1 MSTAIIIE
9 ETDANTT
16 LHNLKVVQLPRPV
29 PKANQALVKISAAA
43 LNHREYWIL
52 KGQYGVAVQYNT
64 IIGADAV
71 GTIVELN
78 GESSNLKIGDRVVVT
93 PAEGWEKD
101 SRGPEGEYSIRGASK
116 SQGVFTQYRALGFN
130 EIFKAPAHLTD
141 AEAAAL
147 PLAGLTAYRALFT
160 KGQVA
165 KGHNVLITGIGGGV
179 AVFALQFAVAAGANV
194 YVTSSDDAKIARA
207 TELGAKGGVNYRK
220 ANWEDDLL
228 KLTGGQKIDVTID
241 GASGVGAEIIMNK
254 VLATG
259 GIFVS
264 YGQTAGE
271 FTIGWGPIINNVEF
285 RGSTMGSNAEFEQ
298 TLKFV
303 EKHKIHPVVSR
314 VWQGLEHTEEAL
326 HFLKNG
332 AQFGKLVVE
341 VQHDHE

>member
-1 MSTAIIIE
+1 MSTAVIIE
-9 ETDANTT
+9 ETDSNTT
-16 LHNLKVVQLPRPV
+16 FHNLKVVQLPRPV
-29 PKANQALVKISAAA
+29 PKTNQALVKIGAAA

-52 KGQYGVAVQYNT
+52 RGQYGMNVEYNT

-71 GTIVELN
+71 GTVVELN
-78 GESSNLKIGDRVVVT
+78 GESPNLKVGDRVVLT
-93 PAEGWEKD
+93 PAVGWEKD
-101 SRGPEGEYSIRGASK
+101 PRGPEKEYSIRGASK
-116 SQGVFTQYRALGFN
+116 AQGVFTQYRALDFS

-160 KGQVA
+160 KGHVS

-194 YVTSSDDAKIARA
+194 YVTSSDDSKIARA
-207 TELGAKGGVNYRK
+207 KELGAKGGANYRK

-228 KLTGGQKIDVTID
+228 KITGGQKIGVTID

-254 VLATG
+254 VLAPG

-264 YGQTAGE
+264 YGQTGGD
-271 FTIGWGPIINNVEF
+271 FTIGWGPIINNAEF

-303 EKHKIHPVVSR
+303 EKHQIHPIVSK
-314 VWQGLEHTEEAL
+314 VWQGLEHAEEAL

-332 AQFGKLVVE
+332 AQFGKLVVA
-341 VQHDHE
+341 VQHDQE